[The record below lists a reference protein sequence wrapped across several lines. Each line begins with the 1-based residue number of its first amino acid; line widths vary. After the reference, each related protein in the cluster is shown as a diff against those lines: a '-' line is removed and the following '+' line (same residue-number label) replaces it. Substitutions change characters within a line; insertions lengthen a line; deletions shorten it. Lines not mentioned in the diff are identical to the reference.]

1 MKISKKLNDA
11 INAQIG
17 EELYA
22 SNGYTNMAAY
32 FASLGLSRLSAMY
45 FGQSEEEREHAMK
58 FVHYLM
64 DVEGDVAIPA
74 VQGATSNFSS
84 VKEALE
90 AAMDW
95 EQDVTARINRL
106 MDLAIEEKDYATQD
120 FLRWYVTEQIEEEA
134 NVSHLL
140 TLVEA
145 LGDRSVLMLESHLPQ
160 K

>member
-11 INAQIG
+11 INTQIG
-17 EELYA
+17 EELFA
-22 SNGYTNMAAY
+22 SNGYANMAAY
-32 FASLGLSRLSAMY
+32 FNSLGLARLSAMY
-45 FGQSEEEREHAMK
+45 FGQSEEEREHALK

-64 DVEGDVAIPA
+64 EVDGEVAIPA
-74 VQGATSNFSS
+74 VQAASYEFDG
-84 VKEALE
+84 VKGALE
-90 AAMDW
+90 SAMAW
-95 EQDVTARINRL
+95 EQDVTGRINRL

-120 FLRWYVTEQIEEEA
+120 FLRWFVSEQVEEEA

-145 LGDRSVLMLESHLPQ
+145 LGNRSILTLEAHLPQ

>member
-22 SNGYTNMAAY
+22 SNGYANMAAY
-32 FASLGLSRLSAMY
+32 FAGLGSSRLSGLY
-45 FGQSEEEREHAMK
+45 FEQSEEERGHALK

-64 DVEGDVAIPA
+64 DVEGEVAIPA
-74 VQGATSNFSS
+74 VQAATSTFGS
-84 VKEALE
+84 VKDALE
-90 AAMDW
+90 LAMAW
-95 EQDVTARINRL
+95 EKDVTERINRL
-106 MDLAIEEKDYATQD
+106 MDLAIEENDYATQD
-120 FLRWYVTEQIEEEA
+120 FLRWYVTEQVEEEA

-145 LGDRSVLMLESHLPQ
+145 LGDRSILMLEAHLPQ

>member
-11 INAQIG
+11 INTQIG

-22 SNGYTNMAAY
+22 SNGYANMAAY
-32 FASLGLSRLSAMY
+32 FDSLGLSRLSAMY
-45 FGQSEEEREHAMK
+45 FAQSEEEREHALK
-58 FVHYLM
+58 FVRYLM
-64 DVEGDVAIPA
+64 EVEGEVAIPA
-74 VQGATSNFSS
+74 IQAATSQFDS
-84 VKEALE
+84 VKTALE
-90 AAMDW
+90 SAMVW
-95 EQDVTARINRL
+95 EKDVTERINRL

-120 FLRWYVTEQIEEEA
+120 FLRWYVTEQVEEEA

-145 LGDRSVLMLESHLPQ
+145 LGNRSILTLEAHLPQ

>member
-11 INAQIG
+11 INTQIG

-22 SNGYTNMAAY
+22 SNGYANMAAY
-32 FASLGLSRLSAMY
+32 FDSLGLSRLSAMY
-45 FGQSEEEREHAMK
+45 FEQSEEEREHALK

-64 DVEGDVAIPA
+64 EVDGQVAIPA
-74 VQGATSNFSS
+74 IQLAASQFSG
-84 VKEALE
+84 VKNALE
-90 AAMDW
+90 SAMAW
-95 EQDVTARINRL
+95 EKDVTERINRL

-120 FLRWYVTEQIEEEA
+120 FLRWYVTEQVEEEA

-145 LGDRSVLMLESHLPQ
+145 LGNRSILTLEAHLP

>member
-11 INAQIG
+11 INTQIG
-17 EELYA
+17 EELFA
-22 SNGYTNMAAY
+22 SNGYANMAAY
-32 FASLGLSRLSAMY
+32 FNSLGLARLSGLY
-45 FGQSEEEREHAMK
+45 FMQSEEEREHALK

-64 DVEGDVAIPA
+64 EVDGEVAIPA
-74 VQGATSNFSS
+74 VKAASYEFNG
-84 VKEALE
+84 VKGALE
-90 AAMDW
+90 AAMEW
-95 EQDVTARINRL
+95 EQDVTGRINRL

-120 FLRWYVTEQIEEEA
+120 FLRWFVSEQVEEEA

-145 LGDRSVLMLESHLPQ
+145 LGDRSILTLEAFLPQ